1 MESLAYIA
9 SKQVDPSQLENFHE
23 FLHGYTDVFS
33 KNFLSSNDET
43 YKNLIRKNDV
53 VILKCDK
60 DSSVVIMNR
69 SVYLEQL
76 GGMIKVGVKKGT
88 YKKTENTTLQD
99 LKKSQDF

>member
-1 MESLAYIA
+1 MESLAYSP

-23 FLHGYTDVFS
+23 FLYGYNDVFS

-43 YKNLIRKNDV
+43 YKNLIKKNDV
-53 VILKCDK
+53 VILKGDK

>member
-23 FLHGYTDVFS
+23 FLHGYADVFS

-43 YKNLIRKNDV
+43 YKNRIRKNDV

-76 GGMIKVGVKKGT
+76 
-88 YKKTENTTLQD
+88 
-99 LKKSQDF
+99 

>member
-23 FLHGYTDVFS
+23 FLHGYADVFS

-43 YKNLIRKNDV
+43 YKNRIRKNDV

-76 GGMIKVGVKKGT
+76 WEMIKVGVKKGT